1 MSKLKSEVI
10 HLSDRDIT
18 VTEATLRMDM
28 ERVRRLVDEWEPE
41 TDPNLKTYRYGYAH
55 LAAVT
60 KDAPTFDEYLDMS
73 LQDAEKWFNTVSALN
88 PSFFPG
94 SNPTTG
100 AEKPPQQP

>member
-1 MSKLKSEVI
+1 MSKLKSETLK
-10 HLSDRDIT
+10 LSDRTLT

-28 ERVRRLVDEWEPE
+28 ERVRRLVENWEPE
-41 TDPNLKTYRYGYAH
+41 TDPNLKTFQYGYAH

-60 KDAPTFDEYLDMS
+60 TPCPTFDEYLDMS
-73 LQDAEKWFNTVSALN
+73 LDDAQKWFDAVSRQN

-94 SNPTTG
+94 SNPTPG